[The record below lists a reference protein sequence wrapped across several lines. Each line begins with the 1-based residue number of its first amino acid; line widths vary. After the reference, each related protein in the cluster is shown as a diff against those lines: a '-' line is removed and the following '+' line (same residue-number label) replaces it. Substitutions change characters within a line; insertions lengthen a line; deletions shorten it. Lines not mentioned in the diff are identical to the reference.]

1 MKSLIVIFSLQ
12 NLIISQYLG
21 STSAN
26 SRALLQ
32 QHFLERREQLKL
44 EHLEKAEKTI
54 TDPGQ
59 FPSSFHNLYNY
70 KNSFHRDPNHE
81 EVAQIPKRNYHRP
94 AVMQG
99 GLLTAQV
106 PRHTLIAIDR
116 FLKIL
121 KAFAGSAILI
131 AIGMPFLHELTL
143 YILDSFASPL

>member
-1 MKSLIVIFSLQ
+1 MKSLIVIFVLS
-12 NLIISQYLG
+12 NLAISQSLG
-21 STSAN
+21 STSVNLNLPLVEKQNA
-26 SRALLQ
+26 
-32 QHFLERREQLKL
+32 EY
-44 EHLEKAEKTI
+44 LEKAEKTI

-59 FPSSFHNLYNY
+59 FPSSFHHLY

-143 YILDSFASPL
+143 YILDSFVSPL

>member
-1 MKSLIVIFSLQ
+1 MKSLIVIFVLS
-12 NLIISQYLG
+12 NLAISQSLG
-21 STSAN
+21 STSVNLNLPLVEKQNA
-26 SRALLQ
+26 
-32 QHFLERREQLKL
+32 EY
-44 EHLEKAEKTI
+44 LEKAEKTI

-59 FPSSFHNLYNY
+59 FPSSFNHLYNY
-70 KNSFHRDPNHE
+70 KNTFHRDPNYE

>member
-1 MKSLIVIFSLQ
+1 MDR
-12 NLIISQYLG
+12 Y
-21 STSAN
+21 
-26 SRALLQ
+26 
-32 QHFLERREQLKL
+32 
-44 EHLEKAEKTI
+44 
-54 TDPGQ
+54 DPGR
-59 FPSSFHNLYNY
+59 FPSCFHNLY
-70 KNSFHRDPNHE
+70 KNTFHRDPNHDE
-81 EVAQIPKRNYHRP
+81 TAKIPKRNYHRP

-131 AIGMPFLHELTL
+131 AIGMPFLHEMTL